1 MLDLIKT
8 LEASKGDINL
18 SPRAELSQMN
28 MSISSGSGMVVSPED
43 VMKRIREDMGAE
55 MGTDPKR
62 MKLG

>member
-1 MLDLIKT
+1 MIST
-8 LEASKGDINL
+8 YNL

-43 VMKRIREDMGAE
+43 VIKRIREDMGAE